1 MVCSL
6 DKVER
11 IVIGTMLND
20 FGEDC
25 FFSSCSMSLR
35 KELFSD
41 RRNAFIFD
49 VISRM
54 NAQGLRST
62 TPYDVLSYVQTNKI
76 RCGNVQN
83 FVSYM
88 TELACESYSFSSF
101 RDHVRTLVR
110 FYSSRRRM
118 NGAG

>member
-54 NAQGLRST
+54 NAEGLRST

-76 RCGNVQN
+76 RCGSVHN

-88 TELACESYSFSSF
+88 TELACESYAFSSF
-101 RDHVRTLVR
+101 REHVRTLVR
-110 FYSSRRRM
+110 FYSNRM
-118 NGAG
+118 RNNGAG

>member
-25 FFSSCSMSLR
+25 FFGSCSMSLR

-88 TELACESYSFSSF
+88 TELACESYAFSSF
-101 RDHVRTLVR
+101 REHVRTLVR